1 MAYQQMNYH
10 PPLLSQN
17 LTLIHLRLHLT
28 QPHVSKTQQVD
39 DRSTR
44 ALHDTGSRP
53 VLYIN
58 IRQFDTTRQLVGRPL
73 AYIYCPFLLGGGEA
87 FQRSE
92 YDTQKQGAECPLK
105 KSTKYTSDNI
115 GWFPIPIDDV
125 ASADF
130 LFGISEG
137 RLTLSRISAM
147 VPMFIKVIHK
157 SHPNLKKNQ

>member
-1 MAYQQMNYH
+1 MPYSVKMEIYNSLSGDYNGH
-10 PPLLSQN
+10 TTDELSPPPLLLSQN

-28 QPHVSKTQQVD
+28 LPHVSKTQQVD

-87 FQRSE
+87 LQRSE
-92 YDTQKQGAECPLK
+92 YMIHRKRGQNAPLK
-105 KSTKYTSDNI
+105 K
-115 GWFPIPIDDV
+115 
-125 ASADF
+125 
-130 LFGISEG
+130 
-137 RLTLSRISAM
+137 
-147 VPMFIKVIHK
+147 
-157 SHPNLKKNQ
+157 PNKKPPKT